1 MNTILVLSAHP
12 DDETLGCGGTLL
24 RHRDKGDQL
33 TWCVATAA
41 TEPNWSAAVVKAKVA
56 EMDAVASA
64 FGFASVHR
72 LAHPAAELASVPRG
86 TLVRELRDILQS
98 LRPDTVYC
106 VSGRDAHDDHQA
118 LFAGAAAALKPFRS
132 AVRRFL
138 VYETL
143 SSTDVAAPDIP
154 FSPNV
159 FVDIGSVIEK
169 KLLIFGMYGTEIGS
183 PPFPRSAETLRALAR
198 VRGAASGVEY
208 AEAFQLIRE
217 RW

>member
-1 MNTILVLSAHP
+1 VNTILVLAAHP
-12 DDETLGCGGTLL
+12 DDETLGCGGALL
-24 RHRDKGDQL
+24 RHIERGDRVA
-33 TWCVATAA
+33 WCIATVASEPRWSTA
-41 TEPNWSAAVVKAKVA
+41 VIKAKNA
-56 EMDAVASA
+56 EIDAVAEA

-72 LAHPAAELASVPRG
+72 LAHPAPGLASVPRE
-86 TLVRELRDILQS
+86 TLVQELRGILQS
-98 LRPDTVYC
+98 LEPDTVYC
-106 VSGRDAHDDHQA
+106 VSARDAHDDHQA

-132 AVRRFL
+132 TVRRFL

-143 SSTDVAAPDIP
+143 SSTDVAASDAP

-159 FVDIGSVIEK
+159 FVDIGSVIER
-169 KLLIFGMYGTEIGS
+169 KLEILTMYASEVAP